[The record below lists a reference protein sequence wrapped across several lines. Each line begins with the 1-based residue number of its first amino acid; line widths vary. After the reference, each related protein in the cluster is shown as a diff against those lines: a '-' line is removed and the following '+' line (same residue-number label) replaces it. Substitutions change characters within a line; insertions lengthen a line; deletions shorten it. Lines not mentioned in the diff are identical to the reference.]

1 MLTSITLLFFFI
13 LLFCIL
19 HVALKGCMQLHTP
32 TFICHNKPP
41 WCYVTGQIKTYM
53 EMNMYTCKYFLLF
66 CFFFNCNYICV
77 TYHQAY
83 DWTRVYYKFKYLFY
97 EWNHG
102 VNSSILE
109 TVTYISNNYPTEF
122 IRGKLA
128 LSTIYG

>member
-1 MLTSITLLFFFI
+1 MRSLILQIDHFEVLTSITSLFFFI

-66 CFFFNCNYICV
+66 YFFFFNVIIF
-77 TYHQAY
+77 A
-83 DWTRVYYKFKYLFY
+83 
-97 EWNHG
+97 
-102 VNSSILE
+102 
-109 TVTYISNNYPTEF
+109 
-122 IRGKLA
+122 
-128 LSTIYG
+128 